1 MLRPK
6 KQPAQKAL
14 MTEAHK
20 AALKELEARRRED
33 GHAARVDAFNAMLIA
48 DLGREN
54 CDTLLRSYN

>member
-6 KQPAQKAL
+6 KQNAQAAL

-33 GHAARVDAFNAMLIA
+33 GHEARVDAFNDMLIA
-48 DLGREN
+48 ELGREN
-54 CDTLLRSYN
+54 CGTLLRSYN